1 MTALPAD
8 RPVIPARPCTHPG
21 LWAVRL
27 TWDREPIVIEAC
39 SRADAVWCRDFHTG
53 KGWPWL
59 PELVRRDDEDGPWRP
74 AEEGS

>member
-1 MTALPAD
+1 
-8 RPVIPARPCTHPG
+8 
-21 LWAVRL
+21 VRL